1 VNDGTL
7 RVRRGRVRRRIASWL
22 AADIRRE
29 LAAIDARNVAAVG
42 VVTVARKA
50 ELEVVQPGDIG

>member
-1 VNDGTL
+1 MSDGSRT
-7 RVRRGRVRRRIASWL
+7 VRRGRIRRRIARWL

-29 LAAIDARNVAAVG
+29 IAAIDARNVAGVG

>member
-1 VNDGTL
+1 MI
-7 RVRRGRVRRRIASWL
+7 RRWIARWL

-29 LAAIDARNVAAVG
+29 LRAIDARNVAAVG

>member
-1 VNDGTL
+1 
-7 RVRRGRVRRRIASWL
+7 L